1 MNANE
6 CTSCDLR
13 PLHLEAESLR
23 HLRDL
28 STFDPRHPNLS
39 IKGMLTFT
47 NMPAAC
53 VQQPELTSSFSK
65 LRDALVGHN
74 GGWALF
80 IGDSDTRYFVL
91 TLLQAIAATA
101 YSPAVAARNSGPWL
115 GVGVDG
121 FGPPEEKK
129 DWMRRCL
136 LDFVF
141 DASGQQVSGRSMH
154 CRAGKN
160 RREYAIC
167 GQDFNLS
174 MTPAPN
180 AGLRVTFVATSV
192 PPQVLTTL
200 KGLTTQL
207 AAADLSARP
216 SVLYAAVGAWYMT
229 IDDVSKY
236 FKLAGLL
243 HAALDGVARE
253 IAPPQVLVYGTT
265 LGMENRIRNNQS
277 FDHKYL
283 LPLLQELQLDSRS
296 SSAATVRHRRRMQSR
311 SPWRFFDRTFGNPLS
326 WNVTNDGRHG
336 LVAVEGHAPPVV
348 NLVDLYR
355 MFASGLF
362 RPSPL
367 LHSDGRRPA
376 NGDPLSSI
384 PTPQP
389 LTPTQASKLLKR
401 AKLGTKAGEAA
412 VVPASSLEG
421 RNAVCKRLQL
431 HFSPSC
437 AGYGGLEL
445 PTAPTRIRR
454 LEPASSQKGNF
465 GEAYFHFC
473 NASFHVL

>member
-1 MNANE
+1 
-6 CTSCDLR
+6 
-13 PLHLEAESLR
+13 
-23 HLRDL
+23 
-28 STFDPRHPNLS
+28 
-39 IKGMLTFT
+39 
-47 NMPAAC
+47 
-53 VQQPELTSSFSK
+53 
-65 LRDALVGHN
+65 
-74 GGWALF
+74 
-80 IGDSDTRYFVL
+80 
-91 TLLQAIAATA
+91 
-101 YSPAVAARNSGPWL
+101 
-115 GVGVDG
+115 
-121 FGPPEEKK
+121 
-129 DWMRRCL
+129 MRRCL

-401 AKLGTKAGEAA
+401 AKLGTKAGESA

>member
-6 CTSCDLR
+6 CSSCDLR
-13 PLHLEAESLR
+13 PRILEAESLR

-28 STFDPRHPNLS
+28 STYDAWHPNLAQS
-39 IKGMLTFT
+39 RLTFN

-53 VQQPELTSSFSK
+53 MQQPELTSSFSK

-80 IGDSDTRYFVL
+80 VGDSDTRYFVL

-101 YSPAVAARNSGPWL
+101 YSPAAAARNSGPWL

-121 FGPPEEKK
+121 FGPPEEKT

-141 DASGQQVSGRSMH
+141 NASGQQVSSRSMH

-167 GQDFNLS
+167 GQDYNLS

-200 KGLTTQL
+200 KGLTAQL
-207 AAADLSARP
+207 VAADFSARP

-236 FKLAGLL
+236 LKLAGLL
-243 HAALDGVARE
+243 HTALNGVASE

-277 FDHKYL
+277 FDHKYI
-283 LPLLQELQLDSRS
+283 LPLLQESQLDSRS
-296 SSAATVRHRRRMQSR
+296 SSAASVRHRRRMQSR
-311 SPWRFFDRTFGNPLS
+311 LPWRVFERTFGNPLT

-348 NLVDLYR
+348 NLVDLHR

-367 LHSDGRRPA
+367 LHSDGTRPA
-376 NGDPLSSI
+376 DGDPLSSI

-389 LTPTQASKLLKR
+389 LTPIQASKLLK
-401 AKLGTKAGEAA
+401 LGTKAREAA
-412 VVPASSLEG
+412 VAPASSLKG

-431 HFSPSC
+431 HFSPWC

-445 PTAPTRIRR
+445 PTESNRIRR